1 MADTKYYIAKSG
13 KWRIEISGSEND
25 AKISYFGL
33 VPRHVKSDV
42 ARFNGSGYKYTF
54 KQLEAYAK
62 QFI

>member
-1 MADTKYYIAKSG
+1 MQNHYTSKNG
-13 KWRIEISGSEND
+13 KWRLEISGSEND
-25 AKISYFGL
+25 AKITYFGA

-54 KQLEAYAK
+54 DQLERYAK